1 MKTLI
6 TTWNR
11 RLFFRTETDGMLT
24 WSLAFSILLV
34 GTRMIYTGEH
44 VFVFMAWN
52 LFLAYIPY
60 VLSVWLSQTPSW
72 IENRFK
78 FVMVFGIWLLFIP
91 NAFYILTDL
100 YHLGWH
106 PGVPLWY
113 DLVLIGSCAWNGLL
127 LGVLSV
133 RQMEKIIRSHFFR
146 KNELLFIYPIMFLNA
161 FGVYV
166 GRYLRFN
173 SWDVIT
179 NPFGLITDILEILL
193 HPIQNMYGWGMIIC
207 YSVFMTLIYFTIKR
221 LSKANY

>member
-1 MKTLI
+1 MKSI
-6 TTWNR
+6 IAIANR

-24 WSLAFSILLV
+24 VSLVFSVILVL
-34 GTRMIYTGEH
+34 GRMVATGER
-44 VFVFMAWN
+44 VFMFMVWN
-52 LFLAYIPY
+52 LFLAYVPY

-72 IENRFK
+72 IKNRFL
-78 FVMVFGIWLLFIP
+78 FAVIFLAWLLFIP

-106 PGVPLWY
+106 FGVPLWY

-133 RQMEKIIRSHFFR
+133 RQMEKIVQTYFFR

-161 FGVYV
+161 FGVYI

-173 SWDVIT
+173 SWNVIT
-179 NPFGLITDILEILL
+179 NPFGLISDILGIIL
-193 HPIQNMYGWGMIIC
+193 HPIHNLLGWGMIIC
-207 YSVFMTLIYFTIKR
+207 YSVFMTLIYLTIKR
-221 LSKANY
+221 ISKAIY